1 MEKEAVSAG
10 LCETGGMKVPRI
22 QILTAAQII
31 NGECIPQAPR
41 QPPNGSWR
49 ACPIRPPTN
58 AIPSARGA
66 FARRAASST
75 IGASTLNV
83 TLRDVSAGGA
93 RIVGEGLASL
103 PCTFELRILEG
114 DGVSSAQ
121 RARLLWT
128 DGRTAGLKFIA

>member
-1 MEKEAVSAG
+1 MPNSSADQRNSVRTRR
-10 LCETGGMKVPRI
+10 LR
-22 QILTAAQII
+22 
-31 NGECIPQAPR
+31 QAR
-41 QPPNGSWR
+41 CVFND
-49 ACPIRPPTN
+49 
-58 AIPSARGA
+58 
-66 FARRAASST
+66 
-75 IGASTLNV
+75 GASTLNV

-114 DGVSSAQ
+114 DGVGVSSAQ